1 MLSCP
6 TEPRLNKLLIT
17 LSIAAAG
24 LTLSL
29 APHDVEAKRLG
40 GGKSVGMQRQQTPAP
55 TNAQATPPTPAQAPA
70 ATPSPAAN
78 PGAAATA
85 GAAAQQA
92 GKRSWMGP
100 LAGLAAGLGI
110 AALAS
115 HFGFG
120 EGLANFMMIAL
131 MAVLAF
137 VVISW
142 LLRRFGPK
150 RAAAPVAQTPDGMQF
165 AGAGGAYMPPAQSY
179 QNTPSIDTASAAA
192 PTTAAA
198 PQNLT
203 PALQLPAGFDR
214 EGFERTAKTLFIR
227 MQAANDAGQVEDLR
241 RFTTPELFAELRLD
255 LQERGAT
262 QQQTDVEEL
271 NARIVDAAEEA
282 QQQVVSVHFH
292 GRIRETVAGQ
302 STTETFDEV
311 WHFVRATDG
320 SHGWAIAGIA
330 PVQIPFTPTVH

>member
-1 MLSCP
+1 M
-6 TEPRLNKLLIT
+6 NKLLIT

-29 APHDVEAKRLG
+29 ASSDADAKRLG
-40 GGKSVGMQRQQTPAP
+40 GGKPVGMQRQQTPTTP
-55 TNAQATPPTPAQAPA
+55 SNSQATPPTPAQAPT

-137 VVISW
+137 VVIGW

-150 RAAAPVAQTPDGMQF
+150 PAAPAMAQTPDGMQF
-165 AGAGGAYMPPAQSY
+165 AGAGGAYMPPAQAY
-179 QNTPSIDTASAAA
+179 QNTPSLDTASAVAPAMASAAA
-192 PTTAAA
+192 PQSAA
-198 PQNLT
+198 P
-203 PALQLPAGFDR
+203 AVLQLPAGFDR

-227 MQAANDAGQVEDLR
+227 LQAANDAGQVEDLR

-255 LQERGAT
+255 LQERGT
-262 QQQTDVEEL
+262 SPQQTDVEEL

-311 WHFVRATDG
+311 WHFVRPADG
-320 SHGWAIAGIA
+320 NHGWAIAGIA
-330 PVQIPFTPTVH
+330 PVQTPAAPTVH

>member
-1 MLSCP
+1 M
-6 TEPRLNKLLIT
+6 NKLLIT

-29 APHDVEAKRLG
+29 ASSDADAKRLG
-40 GGKSVGMQRQQTPAP
+40 GGKPVGMQRQQTPATP
-55 TNAQATPPTPAQAPA
+55 GNSQATPPTPAQTPA

-131 MAVLAF
+131 MAVLAL
-137 VVISW
+137 VVIGW

-150 RAAAPVAQTPDGMQF
+150 PATPVAQTPDGMQF
-165 AGAGGAYMPPAQSY
+165 AGAGGAYMPPAQAY
-179 QNTPSIDTASAAA
+179 QNTPSLDTASAAVPVA
-192 PTTAAA
+192 AAAA
-198 PQNLT
+198 PQNVA
-203 PALQLPAGFDR
+203 PAAPLQLPAGFDR

-262 QQQTDVEEL
+262 PQQTDVEEL
-271 NARIVDAAEEA
+271 NARIVDAAEEHS
-282 QQQVVSVHFH
+282 QQIVSVHFS
-292 GRIRETVAGQ
+292 GRTRETIGSQ
-302 STTETFDEV
+302 STTDTFDEV
-311 WHFVRATDG
+311 WHFVRPADG

-330 PVQIPFTPTVH
+330 PVQTPAAPAVH

>member
-1 MLSCP
+1 
-6 TEPRLNKLLIT
+6 LNKLLIT

-29 APHDVEAKRLG
+29 APHDADAKRLG
-40 GGKSVGMQRQQTPAP
+40 GGKPVGMQRQQTPAP
-55 TNAQATPPTPAQAPA
+55 TNSQATPPTPAQAPT
-70 ATPSPAAN
+70 ATPTPAAN

-120 EGLANFMMIAL
+120 EALANFMTIAL
-131 MAVLAF
+131 VAILAL
-137 VVISW
+137 VVVGW

-150 RAAAPVAQTPDGMQF
+150 SARQTATAQSTDGMQF
-165 AGAGGAYMPPAQSY
+165 AGAGGAYMPPTQSY
-179 QNTPSIDTASAAA
+179 QNTPPMESTPLAAGTSASGTVAQAAPAA
-192 PTTAAA
+192 PTV
-198 PQNLT
+198 
-203 PALQLPAGFDR
+203 QLPAGFDR
-214 EGFERTAKTLFIR
+214 EGFERTAKALFIR

-255 LQERGAT
+255 MQERGAT

-271 NARIVDAAEEA
+271 NARIVDAAEEN
-282 QQQVVSVHFH
+282 QQQIVSVHFN
-292 GRIRETVAGQ
+292 GRTRETVGGQ

-311 WHFVRATDG
+311 WHFVRPADG

-330 PVQIPFTPTVH
+330 PVQTPWTPTLH